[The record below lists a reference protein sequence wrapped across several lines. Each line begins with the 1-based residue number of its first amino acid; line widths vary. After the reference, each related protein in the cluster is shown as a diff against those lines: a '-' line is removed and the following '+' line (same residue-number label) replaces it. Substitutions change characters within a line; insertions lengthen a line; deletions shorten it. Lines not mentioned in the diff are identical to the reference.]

1 MNDEWLEGTELKID
15 LTEADVLLV
24 MRALTQLQ
32 PEHNGE
38 SIQRWTAHR
47 NDWRSSCRLG
57 QRERGEPRRGSNR
70 HRYRSGVSSWPPRN
84 HPEEGPRS
92 PIPGAFLFSVC
103 AA

>member
-38 SIQRWTAHR
+38 SIQRWT
-47 NDWRSSCRLG
+47 LI
-57 QRERGEPRRGSNR
+57 ETIGEALAAW
-70 HRYRSGVSSWPPRN
+70 VSANVASL
-84 HPEEGPRS
+84 EGDR
-92 PIPGAFLFSVC
+92 IVIDIEAV
-103 AA
+103 